1 MSTARAI
8 DFREHELIKSMEA
21 YQEIQAELSAAR
33 KVEKELKTK
42 ILGAMIDGKLKAGP
56 FTAILKVT
64 TARGLDTDTLKKELP
79 ELWKEYGKDTERKS
93 LVITRA

>member
-1 MSTARAI
+1 MNTAMAI
-8 DFREHELIKSMEA
+8 DFREHELMKAMEA
-21 YQEIQAELSAAR
+21 YTAIQKELSAAR
-33 KVEKELKTK
+33 KVEKELKTA
-42 ILGAMIDGKLKAGP
+42 ILEAMNGDTLTAGP
-56 FTAILKVT
+56 FTAVLKVT